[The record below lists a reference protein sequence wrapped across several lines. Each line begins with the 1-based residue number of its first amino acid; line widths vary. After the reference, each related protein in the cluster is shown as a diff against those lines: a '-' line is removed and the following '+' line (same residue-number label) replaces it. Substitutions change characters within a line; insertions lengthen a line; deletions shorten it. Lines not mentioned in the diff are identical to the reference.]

1 MPSPIAR
8 SPRRFWLI
16 PALGALCCS
25 GLALAQ
31 GSLYRWV
38 DDSGAVHYT
47 DSVPADESKQGH
59 TKLSEQGVRTE
70 EVAPAPTEAE
80 LQKAKEA
87 ERLKQEEERRVAARK
102 EADARLLSRYRTA
115 EEVELTRDG
124 KLAGVDAL
132 IRVKRDL
139 IRSNQERRLKLETRK
154 KEALQSGKPLP
165 PELEN
170 DIAQTESKI
179 RANYAAIIDLER
191 QKDAIRQEFRGI
203 LKQYLELR
211 RLPLPTESTDGK
223 TDGGVQNL
231 VACTGMAECGRYWER
246 AMTYVRE
253 HSEAKTEILG
263 PGLLIAFQEDD
274 KEERTFTLTWT
285 QAAADRPVHLY
296 LDLQC
301 KNKQT
306 GSLNCIEA
314 SANAVEEEFRAAVT
328 QD

>member
-1 MPSPIAR
+1 
-8 SPRRFWLI
+8 
-16 PALGALCCS
+16 
-25 GLALAQ
+25 LAQ
-31 GSLYRWV
+31 GTLYRWV
-38 DDSGAVHYT
+38 DDNGAVHYT
-47 DSVPADESKQGH
+47 DSVPAAESKQGH

-87 ERLKQEEERRVAARK
+87 ERLRQEEERLAAARK

-124 KLAGVDAL
+124 KLAGVNAL
-132 IRVKRDL
+132 IQVKRDL

-154 KEALQSGKPLP
+154 KKALQSGKPLP

-179 RANYAAIIDLER
+179 RANYAAIIDLEH

-203 LKQYLELR
+203 LKHYLKLR
-211 RLPLPTESTDGK
+211 RLPVPTDSTEGETLVD
-223 TDGGVQNL
+223 VQNL
-231 VACTGMAECGRYWER
+231 VTCTGMAECSRYWEQ
-246 AMTYVRE
+246 AMTYVRK

-263 PGLLIAFQEDD
+263 PGLLIAIQEDD
-274 KEERTFTLTWT
+274 KEEQTFTLTWT

-306 GSLNCIEA
+306 GSLTCA
-314 SANAVEEEFRAAVT
+314 DTSANAVEEGFQAAVT